1 MKRAFLFFL
10 LFFSLFIYFF
20 YFIFLQQQGRSES
33 RSRILVPCWRPAG
46 DFYFLLFLLFVTVTF
61 YNSNSNINFNFNFN
75 CNKFLLQTA
84 LISPQISELTNSL
97 ANLKWGFRKRE
108 SELLSQIEQ
117 FRNMTHKLHSS
128 QKRLRSSLR

>member
-1 MKRAFLFFL
+1 M
-10 LFFSLFIYFF
+10 FFSLFIHLF

-33 RSRILVPCWRPAG
+33 RPRILVPCWRPAG

-61 YNSNSNINFNFNFN
+61 CNSHSNSNINSKFNFN
-75 CNKFLLQTA
+75 CNNFLLQTA